1 MSQVPRP
8 PTVQLP
14 LGAGVAYKLF
24 AAVVVLLLGN
34 QAISIYVE
42 TLWYD
47 SVGYESVYWYRLA
60 MQWGT
65 FAIFALATGGS
76 LWILLAFL
84 SPGKGESRKVLEF
97 GGETLVIPPPEFF
110 RRVAASIALV
120 FGMLFGLAY
129 SINWPVYALFLNRP
143 EPSVVVDPILGQD
156 LNFYLFVLPALE
168 SLSSWFISISVI
180 TLLAAMLVSA
190 LDESK
195 KFRGLSAGLALTF
208 LALATRAYLYRFHLL
223 YQEHPL
229 ISGVTYVD
237 ENAIIPGLWFITG
250 ALLVG
255 AAVSA
260 YNVQACQVRNI
271 AIAAGLPVLVYVF
284 AWVLVPG
291 YVTNFVVRPNELVRE
306 SPYINHNIEHTRRAF
321 GLDEVENIP
330 FEPAVTG
337 MFDPESH
344 TQTLD
349 NVRLWDGR
357 ALQSTLQQVQEI
369 RTYYDFSD
377 VDVDRYVIDG
387 EKRSMMLA
395 TRELNLTNL
404 PAGSSNWINERL
416 IFTHGYG
423 VTMNPVSRF
432 TNEGLPELILRDMP
446 VESTVP
452 SINLERPEIYF
463 GELTNWPVYV
473 KTGQPEFNYPEGDS
487 NNYSTYEA
495 DAGIRV
501 GSMLRRLLLAYETG
515 ELMTLP
521 FAQDVTPD
529 SELLMRRNL
538 RDRISRIAPFLIYDD
553 DAYIVVGDDGGLYW
567 MVDAFTVSSTYPYS
581 RQILFRGQG
590 VNYIRNSVKVVIN
603 AYDGTTRFYVFE
615 PEDPVIQA
623 YSKTFP
629 DLFLS
634 ADEMPAH
641 LAAHV
646 RYPELMFRI
655 QALVYATYH
664 VEDPQVFYNR
674 EDLWTVAQQ
683 GRSQAGSDE
692 IEPYF
697 VLLRFPGEEDVE
709 FVSILPFTPS
719 NRNNLIGWMA
729 ARSDGEQ
736 YGKLRAYQFPK
747 TRFVDGPL
755 QIEARIDQD
764 PELSSQLSLW
774 NQQGST
780 VLRGNLLVI
789 PLDDTLLFVAPI
801 FLQAERSP
809 MPELRIVVL
818 ATQDRMAYGAS
829 FEEALT
835 NLLDR
840 SFTFSPDSEIEIT
853 EAGFDEFPTGDAAGA
868 TEAVAALPTDL
879 IQRANQALADY
890 QRFTSQGRMADA
902 GQSLEDLREALD
914 ELNLSSP

>member
-8 PTVQLP
+8 TTTQLP
-14 LGAGVAYKLF
+14 PGAGVVYKLF
-24 AAVVVLLLGN
+24 AAVVLIFLGN

-42 TLWYD
+42 TLWYE

-65 FAIFALATGGS
+65 FALFALATSGS
-76 LWILLAFL
+76 LWVLLSFL
-84 SPGKGESRKVLEF
+84 SPDKGESRSVIEF

-110 RRVAASIALV
+110 RRVAAAVALV

-143 EPSVVVDPILGQD
+143 APSAVLDPILGQD

-180 TLLAAMLVSA
+180 TLLAALLVAA

-195 KFRGLSAGLALTF
+195 RFRGLSAGLALTF

-237 ENAIIPGLWFITG
+237 DNAIIPGLWFLTG

-255 AAVSA
+255 TAVSA

-306 SPYINHNIEHTRRAF
+306 TPYITHNIEHTRQAF
-321 GLDEVENIP
+321 GLSEVETIP
-330 FEPAVTG
+330 FDPAVNG

-344 TQTLD
+344 AQTLD
-349 NVRLWDGR
+349 NVRLWDWR

-369 RTYYDFSD
+369 RTYYDFAD

-432 TNEGLPELILRDMP
+432 TNEGLPELVLRDMP
-446 VESTVP
+446 VVSTIP
-452 SINLERPEIYF
+452 SIGLERPEIYF

-473 KTGQPEFNYPEGDS
+473 KTRQQEFNYPEGDS

-495 DAGIRV
+495 TAGIRV
-501 GSMLRRLLLAYETG
+501 GSMLRRVILAYQTG
-515 ELMTLP
+515 ELTTLP
-521 FAQDVTPD
+521 FAQDVTAD
-529 SELLMRRNL
+529 SELLMRRNI

-553 DAYIVVGDDGGLYW
+553 DAYIVVGADGGLYW
-567 MVDAFTVSSTYPYS
+567 MIDAFTVADSYPYS
-581 RQILFRGQG
+581 RQILFRGQP

-623 YSKTFP
+623 YSNTFP
-629 DLFLS
+629 DLFLN
-634 ADEMPAH
+634 ANDMPAD

-646 RYPELMFRI
+646 RYPELMFSI

-664 VEDPQVFYNR
+664 VEDEQVFYNR

-840 SFTFSPDSEIEIT
+840 SFTFTPDAAVEIT
-853 EAGFDEFPTGDAAGA
+853 ETGLAELPPVPTL
-868 TEAVAALPTDL
+868 TEAAAPAAL
-879 IQRANQALADY
+879 IQRASQALADY
-890 QRFTSQGRMADA
+890 QRFTSEGRMADA
-902 GQSLEDLREALD
+902 GQSLEDLRQALE

>member
-1 MSQVPRP
+1 MSQVPQP
-8 PTVQLP
+8 PPNALP
-14 LGAGVAYKLF
+14 PGAGLVYKLF
-24 AAVVVLLLGN
+24 AAVVLVMLGN
-34 QAISIYVE
+34 QALSIYVE
-42 TLWYD
+42 TLWFE
-47 SVGYESVYWYRLA
+47 SVGFESVYWYRLA

-65 FAIFALATGGS
+65 FGVFALATGGS
-76 LWILLAFL
+76 LGFLLLFL
-84 SPGKGESRKVLEF
+84 SPRTGESRSVLEF
-97 GGETLVIPPPEFF
+97 GGEKLIIPPPEFF
-110 RRVAASIALV
+110 RRMAAAIAVV
-120 FGMLFGLAY
+120 FGILFGLAY

-143 EPSVVVDPILGQD
+143 APSAALDPILGQD

-168 SLSSWFISISVI
+168 SLSSWFVSISVI
-180 TLLAAMLVSA
+180 TLLGAMLVSA
-190 LDESK
+190 LDQSK
-195 KFRGLSAGLALTF
+195 QFRGLSLGLTLTL

-237 ENAIIPGLWFITG
+237 DNAIIPGLWFLTG
-250 ALLVG
+250 ALLIG
-255 AAVSA
+255 AAISA
-260 YNVQACQVRNI
+260 YNVAAGQVRNI
-271 AIAAGLPVLVYVF
+271 VVAAGLPVVVYVF

-306 SPYINHNIEHTRRAF
+306 TPYISHNIEHTRQAF
-321 GLDEVENIP
+321 GLAEVENIP
-330 FEPAVTG
+330 FEPAVAG
-337 MFDPESH
+337 LFDPDSH
-344 TQTLD
+344 AQTLD
-349 NVRLWDGR
+349 NVRLWDWR

-369 RTYYDFSD
+369 RTYYDFAD
-377 VDVDRYVIDG
+377 VDVDRYVVNG

-432 TNEGLPELILRDMP
+432 TDEGLPELILRDMP

-452 SINLERPEIYF
+452 SIGLERPEIYF

-473 KTGQPEFNYPEGDS
+473 KTGQQEFNYPEGDS

-495 DAGIRV
+495 TAGIRV
-501 GSMLRRLLLAYETG
+501 GSMLRRLILAYETG
-515 ELMTLP
+515 ELTTLP

-529 SELLMRRNL
+529 SELLMRRNI
-538 RDRISRIAPFLIYDD
+538 RDRINRIAPFLIYDD

-567 MVDAFTVSSTYPYS
+567 MIDAFTVSDTYPYS
-581 RQILFRGQG
+581 RQILFSGQP

-603 AYDGTTRFYVFE
+603 AYDGSTRFYVFE
-615 PEDPVIQA
+615 PDDPVIQA
-623 YSKTFP
+623 YRQTFP
-629 DLFLS
+629 DLFLD
-634 ADEMPAH
+634 AEEMPTH

-664 VEDPQVFYNR
+664 VEDEQVFYNR

-729 ARSDGEQ
+729 ARSDGES

-829 FEEALT
+829 FEEALS

-840 SFTFSPDSEIEIT
+840 SFNFSPEPGTDIT
-853 EAGFDEFPTGDAAGA
+853 ETGLDVLPPEPSPGTGDG
-868 TEAVAALPTDL
+868 LPTAL
-879 IQRANQALADY
+879 IQRANQALSDY
-890 QRFTSQGRMADA
+890 QRFTSEGRMAAA
-902 GQSLEDLREALD
+902 GQSLEDLQEALD
-914 ELNLSSP
+914 ALGLSAR

>member
-8 PTVQLP
+8 TKFQLP
-14 LGAGVAYKLF
+14 PGASVVYKLF
-24 AAVVVLLLGN
+24 AAVVLIFLGN

-42 TLWYD
+42 TLWYE

-65 FAIFALATGGS
+65 FALFALATGGS
-76 LWILLAFL
+76 LWVLLSFL
-84 SPGKGESRKVLEF
+84 SPGKGESRSVIEF

-110 RRVAASIALV
+110 RRVAAAVALV
-120 FGMLFGLAY
+120 FGLLFGLAY
-129 SINWPVYALFLNRP
+129 SINWSVYALFLNRP
-143 EPSVVVDPILGQD
+143 APSAVVDPILGQD

-180 TLLAAMLVSA
+180 TLLAALLVAA

-195 KFRGLSAGLALTF
+195 RFRGLSAGLALTF

-237 ENAIIPGLWFITG
+237 DNAIIPGLWILTG

-306 SPYINHNIEHTRRAF
+306 TPYIAHNIEHTRQAF
-321 GLDEVENIP
+321 GLSEVETIP
-330 FEPAVTG
+330 FDPEVTG

-344 TQTLD
+344 AQTLD
-349 NVRLWDGR
+349 NVRLWDWR
-357 ALQSTLQQVQEI
+357 ALQSTLQQIQEI
-369 RTYYDFSD
+369 RTYYDFAD

-432 TNEGLPELILRDMP
+432 TNEGLPELVLRDMP
-446 VESTVP
+446 VVSTIP
-452 SINLERPEIYF
+452 SIRLERPEIYF

-473 KTGQPEFNYPEGDS
+473 KTRQQEFNYPEGDS

-495 DAGIRV
+495 TAGIRV
-501 GSMLRRLLLAYETG
+501 GSMLRRVILAYQTG
-515 ELMTLP
+515 ELTTLP
-521 FAQDVTPD
+521 FAQDVTAD
-529 SELLMRRNL
+529 SELLMRRNI

-553 DAYIVVGDDGGLYW
+553 DAYIVVGEDGGLYW
-567 MVDAFTVSSTYPYS
+567 MIDAFTVADSYPYS
-581 RQILFRGQG
+581 RQILFRGQP
-590 VNYIRNSVKVVIN
+590 VNYIRNSVKVIIN

-623 YSKTFP
+623 YSNTFP
-629 DLFLS
+629 DLFLN

-646 RYPELMFRI
+646 RYPELMFSI

-664 VEDPQVFYNR
+664 VEDTQVFYNR

-840 SFTFSPDSEIEIT
+840 SFTFTPDAAVEIT
-853 EAGFDEFPTGDAAGA
+853 ETGLDELPPVLTL
-868 TEAVAALPTDL
+868 TEAAAPAAL
-879 IQRANQALADY
+879 IQRASQALADY
-890 QRFTSQGRMADA
+890 QRFTSEGRLADA
-902 GQSLEDLREALD
+902 GQSLEDLREALE
-914 ELNLSSP
+914 ELNVSSP

>member
-1 MSQVPRP
+1 MSQTPRP
-8 PTVQLP
+8 PTIELP
-14 LGAGVAYKLF
+14 PGAGLVYKLF
-24 AAVVVLLLGN
+24 GIVVFLLLAN

-42 TLWYD
+42 TLWFET
-47 SVGYESVYWYRLA
+47 VGFESVYWYRLG

-65 FAIFALATGGS
+65 FAVFALATAGS
-76 LWILLAFL
+76 LGILLWFL
-84 SPGKGESRKVLEF
+84 SPRKGESRSVIEF

-110 RRVAASIALV
+110 RRMAAAVALV
-120 FGMLFGLAY
+120 FGVLFGLAY
-129 SINWPVYALFLNRP
+129 SINWPVYALYLNRP
-143 EPSVVVDPILGQD
+143 APSAVVDPILGQD

-168 SLSSWFISISVI
+168 SLSSWLVSISVI
-180 TLLAAMLVSA
+180 VLLAAALVA
-190 LDESK
+190 PLDESRR
-195 KFRGLSAGLALTF
+195 FRGLSLGLALTL
-208 LALATRAYLYRFHLL
+208 LALAARAYLYRFHLL
-223 YQEHPL
+223 YDEHPL

-237 ENAIIPGLWFITG
+237 DNAIIPGLTFLIG
-250 ALLVG
+250 ALLIG

-260 YNVQACQVRNI
+260 YNLQACQVRNM
-271 AIAAGLPVLVYVF
+271 AIAVGVPALVYVF
-284 AWVLVPG
+284 AWILIPG

-306 SPYINHNIEHTRRAF
+306 SPYITHNIEHTRQAF
-321 GLDEVENIP
+321 GLDQVEEIP
-330 FEPAVTG
+330 FEPAVSGEAT
-337 MFDPESH
+337 FDPESH
-344 TQTLD
+344 AQTLD
-349 NVRLWDGR
+349 NVRLWDWR

-377 VDVDRYVIDG
+377 VDVDRYEING

-432 TNEGLPELILRDMP
+432 TDEGLPELILRDMP
-446 VESTVP
+446 VETTIP

-473 KTGQPEFNYPEGDS
+473 KTRQQEFNYPEGES
-487 NNYSTYEA
+487 NNYSTYEGT
-495 DAGIRV
+495 AGIRV
-501 GSMLRRLLLAYETG
+501 GSMLRRLILAYETG
-515 ELMTLP
+515 ELTTLP

-529 SELLMRRNL
+529 SELLMRRNI
-538 RDRISRIAPFLIYDD
+538 RERINRIAPFLIYDD

-567 MVDAFTVSSTYPYS
+567 IIDAFTVANTYPYS
-581 RQILFRGQG
+581 RQILFRGQP

-603 AYDGTTRFYVFE
+603 AYTGSAQFYVFE
-615 PEDPVIQA
+615 PDDPVIQA
-623 YSKTFP
+623 YSNTFP
-629 DLFLS
+629 DLFVD
-634 ADEMPAH
+634 ADQMPAG
-641 LAAHV
+641 LEAHV

-664 VEDPQVFYNR
+664 VQDEQVFYNQ

-729 ARSDGEQ
+729 ARSDGDD

-840 SFTFSPDSEIEIT
+840 SFTFSPDPGVELT
-853 EAGFDEFPTGDAAGA
+853 ETSLDGLPPSPVL
-868 TEAVAALPTDL
+868 TETAVDNTL
-879 IQRANQALADY
+879 IQRATQALSNY
-890 QRFTSQGRMADA
+890 QRFTAEGRMADA
-902 GQSLEDLREALD
+902 GQSLEELREALE
-914 ELNLSSP
+914 ELSLTSP

>member
-8 PTVQLP
+8 TTTQLP
-14 LGAGVAYKLF
+14 PGAGVVYKLF
-24 AAVVVLLLGN
+24 AAVVLIFLGN

-42 TLWYD
+42 TLWYE

-65 FAIFALATGGS
+65 FALFALATSGS
-76 LWILLAFL
+76 LWVLLSFL
-84 SPGKGESRKVLEF
+84 SPDKGESRSVIEF

-110 RRVAASIALV
+110 RRVAAAVALV

-143 EPSVVVDPILGQD
+143 APSAVLDPILGQD

-180 TLLAAMLVSA
+180 TLLAALLVAA

-195 KFRGLSAGLALTF
+195 RFRGLSAGLALTF

-237 ENAIIPGLWFITG
+237 DNAIIPGLWFLTG

-255 AAVSA
+255 TAVSA

-306 SPYINHNIEHTRRAF
+306 TPYITHNIEHTRQAF
-321 GLDEVENIP
+321 GLSEVETIP
-330 FEPAVTG
+330 FDPAVNG

-344 TQTLD
+344 AQTLD
-349 NVRLWDGR
+349 NVRLWDWR

-369 RTYYDFSD
+369 RTYYDFAD

-432 TNEGLPELILRDMP
+432 TNEGLPELVLRDMP
-446 VESTVP
+446 VVSTIP
-452 SINLERPEIYF
+452 SIGLERPEIYF

-473 KTGQPEFNYPEGDS
+473 KTRQQEFNYPEGDS

-495 DAGIRV
+495 TAGIRV
-501 GSMLRRLLLAYETG
+501 GSMLRRVILAYQTG
-515 ELMTLP
+515 ELTTLP
-521 FAQDVTPD
+521 FAQDVTAD
-529 SELLMRRNL
+529 SELLMRRNI

-553 DAYIVVGDDGGLYW
+553 DAYIVVGADGGLYW
-567 MVDAFTVSSTYPYS
+567 MIDAFTVADSYPYS
-581 RQILFRGQG
+581 RQILFRGQP

-623 YSKTFP
+623 YSNTFP
-629 DLFLS
+629 DLFLN
-634 ADEMPAH
+634 ANDMPAD

-646 RYPELMFRI
+646 RYPELMFSI

-664 VEDPQVFYNR
+664 VEDEQVFYNR

-840 SFTFSPDSEIEIT
+840 SFTFTPDAAVEIT
-853 EAGFDEFPTGDAAGA
+853 ETGLAELPPVPTL
-868 TEAVAALPTDL
+868 TEAAAPAAL
-879 IQRANQALADY
+879 IQRASQALADY
-890 QRFTSQGRMADA
+890 TTLHLRRAYGRCR
-902 GQSLEDLREALD
+902 SE
-914 ELNLSSP
+914 P